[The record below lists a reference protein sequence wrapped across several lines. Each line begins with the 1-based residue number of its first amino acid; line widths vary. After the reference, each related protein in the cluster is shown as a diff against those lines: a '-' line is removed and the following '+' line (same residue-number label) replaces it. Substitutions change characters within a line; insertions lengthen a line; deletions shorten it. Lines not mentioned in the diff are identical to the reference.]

1 MVNNDVIK
9 YHLSIMSSTTVN
21 QEQPNINDTAAAE
34 NRHTSHSHNR
44 RNRYSHSRS
53 RNRRRN
59 RYSRRRNRSRKTDK
73 TEETTTTATATPATA
88 PASNITPLSLFPPS
102 YAYFENV
109 FTFQTY
115 IVFFIVITLILC

>member
-1 MVNNDVIK
+1 MIRRRQKTDTPATA
-9 YHLSIMSSTTVN
+9 TTA
-21 QEQPNINDTAAAE
+21 ETDTATAAAATAGETDTAAEETAAAE
-34 NRHTSHSHNR
+34 E
-44 RNRYSHSRS
+44 
-53 RNRRRN
+53 
-59 RYSRRRNRSRKTDK
+59 TDK

-88 PASNITPLSLFPPS
+88 PASNITPLFPPS